1 MCLLQNLQ
9 RTHTAMSL
17 RTEDKKMIHIDPKI
31 DMRKT
36 FRQQYAELDA
46 TEYQLRELPPEQAAA
61 YLLLINQKRQKL
73 LRLQK
78 VLTGLLVGVV
88 IFWIILIFVIS

>member
-1 MCLLQNLQ
+1 MSAIKP
-9 RTHTAMSL
+9 TADTYCHEL
-17 RTEDKKMIHIDPKI
+17 ADRRQKDDPYRPKN
-31 DMRKT
+31 RYAEN

-46 TEYQLRELPPEQAAA
+46 AEYQLRELPPEQAAA

-78 VLTGLLVGVV
+78 VLTGLLVGVI
-88 IFWIILIFVIS
+88 IFWIILVFVIS